1 MQNKWII
8 LLFATSI
15 NSEPLST
22 SRLFENHFVF
32 AHYNF
37 FTMPNSLFHTSIDLI
52 RLVVHIKDMIS
63 KITTGLYWFRHDL
76 RLNDNP
82 TFNQLCAQVDW
93 LICVYVN
100 DHGKEY
106 RNDLCGT
113 DTGQFKHS
121 FEQQSAAALDNSLR
135 QKKQYLLFVDTPAHE
150 SLVELVER
158 YSVTHVG
165 ADCHSGVHQKHTL
178 ESLQKACPDVEFVI
192 NSGHSLFSINNLPF
206 ELKDLPETFTPFR
219 KQVEHLPI
227 AAPVDALSQ
236 LPNAI
241 EPSPQ
246 VPQEIPPQGN
256 IKGGE
261 IAGIEQLDNY
271 LFGTDLIKQY
281 KQTRNSLDDWDSSSK
296 LSMWLAN
303 GCLSA
308 RTVYQ
313 TIKQYEAQRG
323 ENDSTYW
330 LYFELLWREYF
341 QWYLAKH
348 QDKLFDFSGVKQVAP
363 LTHFDQQTFTR
374 WCEGM
379 TEYPIVNACMRQLI
393 QTGYMSNRGR
403 QLVASC
409 LVHELCLDWRYGA
422 AFFEQKLI
430 DYDVASNW
438 GNWQYLAGVGADPRG
453 HRRFDLAKQT
463 ATYDPDATFRNKWL
477 TSDF

>member
-1 MQNKWII
+1 M
-8 LLFATSI
+8 LLPI
-15 NSEPLST
+15 KLNCST
-22 SRLFENHFVF
+22 PSSRLF
-32 AHYNF
+32 AAI
-37 FTMPNSLFHTSIDLI
+37 TDLI
-52 RLVVHIKDMIS
+52 TPELHTRAMS
-63 KITTGLYWFRHDL
+63 SNITTGLYWFRHDL

-82 TFNQLCAQVDW
+82 TFNKLCSQVDW

-100 DHGKEY
+100 DQDKELSSQLCEANTGK
-106 RNDLCGT
+106 
-113 DTGQFKHS
+113 FKNI
-121 FEQQSAAALDNSLR
+121 FEQQSAAALDTSLR
-135 QKKQYLLFVDTPAHE
+135 QKNQYLLFVDTPAHE

-158 YSVTHVG
+158 YTVTHIG
-165 ADCHSGVHQKHTL
+165 ADCDSGVYEKRTL
-178 ESLQKACPDVEFVI
+178 EGLQKACPQVEFVI
-192 NSGHSLFSINNLPF
+192 DSGRNLFSINDLPF
-206 ELKDLPETFTPFR
+206 ELEDLPETFTPFR
-219 KQVEHLPI
+219 KKVEPI
-227 AAPVDALSQ
+227 AVNAPVSALLQ

-246 VPQEIPPQGN
+246 SPEALKSQGN

-261 IAGIEQLDNY
+261 IAGMQQLNNY
-271 LFGTDLIKQY
+271 LFGTDHIKQY
-281 KQTRNSLDDWDSSSK
+281 KQTRNALDDWDSSSK
-296 LSMWLAN
+296 LSLWLAN

-313 TIKQYEAQRG
+313 TIKQYEAERG

-348 QDKLFDFSGVKQVAP
+348 QDKLFHFSGVKQVAP
-363 LTHFDQQTFTR
+363 LTNFDQQTFTR

-422 AFFEQKLI
+422 AYFEKKLI

-453 HRRFDLAKQT
+453 HRRFNLAKQT
-463 ATYDPDATFRNKWL
+463 AIYDPDAVFRNKWL
-477 TSDF
+477 ASDF